1 MAVVLIGECNWTS
14 KKSAKLLQD
23 YLANS
28 VPDSIADMRYKVVW
42 KPLRV
47 FRVEYCVRISMPQ
60 PLKTTVLR
68 GRPLCF
74 ETSSL
79 ERVYLN

>member
-1 MAVVLIGECNWTS
+1 MLRMAVGVIGECNWTS
-14 KKSAKLLQD
+14 EKSAKLLQD

-60 PLKTTVLR
+60 PLKTTV
-68 GRPLCF
+68 
-74 ETSSL
+74 
-79 ERVYLN
+79 